1 MAFARQQ
8 QQRPLTTLEGGANSP
23 AAAAAAAGDEDA
35 DALVNGE
42 LLAVGPAAYAPAV
55 GQRARLV
62 SPLKLLEAVR
72 VHFTALLAIP
82 IARRTRLV
90 SSDVPSALQ

>member
-23 AAAAAAAGDEDA
+23 AAAAAGDEDA

-42 LLAVGPAAYAPAV
+42 LLAAGPAAYAPAV
-55 GQRARLV
+55 R
-62 SPLKLLEAVR
+62 
-72 VHFTALLAIP
+72 
-82 IARRTRLV
+82 
-90 SSDVPSALQ
+90 